1 MFYSNSERKNYK
13 ALTFNIVHFANFEI
27 RAPKFKRCRW
37 SLFLFIYL
45 LYLTLVYK
53 IVENNSTNKYQQN
66 QVKI

>member
-1 MFYSNSERKNYK
+1 MENCKHLQRLFY
-13 ALTFNIVHFANFEI
+13 
-27 RAPKFKRCRW
+27 
-37 SLFLFIYL
+37 LFIYLFIHSFIYL